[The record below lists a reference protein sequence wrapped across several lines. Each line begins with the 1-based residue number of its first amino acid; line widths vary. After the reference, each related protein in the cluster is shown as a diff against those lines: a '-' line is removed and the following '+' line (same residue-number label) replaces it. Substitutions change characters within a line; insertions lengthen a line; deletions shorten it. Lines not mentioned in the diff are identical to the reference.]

1 MALLSVGELVLKS
14 AEYLQK
20 KGVDSPRLDA
30 ELLLAKIMGCD
41 RLRLYLD
48 WKKPLT
54 ELEVAAYRD
63 FIRRRGQD
71 REPVARIVGSKS
83 FYGRD
88 FEVTRDS
95 FVPRPE
101 TETLVEKVLD
111 ILKTE
116 PALHKGR
123 QVIFEIGTG
132 TGCIIVSLAAES
144 DSHRYLAT
152 DILPGALAVA
162 KRNARKHGV
171 EQRIEFRQGRLL
183 ADYEGTIGVLV
194 SNPPYI
200 ESPVIPTLDPEVK
213 NFDPMEALDGGLD
226 GLDVLRSIVELSV
239 RHLQTGGWVALEL
252 GEDQPKAAAA
262 LFKATGCFSEIRQE
276 RDLAGLLRFLFARKS

>member
-1 MALLSVGELVLKS
+1 MALLSVGELVAKS
-14 AEYLQK
+14 AEYLKK
-20 KGVDSPRLDA
+20 KGVESARLDS

-48 WKKPLT
+48 WKKPVT

-71 REPVARIVGSKS
+71 REPVARITGIKS
-83 FYGRD
+83 FFGRD
-88 FEVTRDS
+88 FEITRDS

-101 TETLVEKVLD
+101 TETLVEKSLD

-116 PALHKGR
+116 PSLHAGR
-123 QVIFEIGTG
+123 QVVFEIGTG

-144 DSHRYLAT
+144 DSHRYIAT

-162 KRNARKHGV
+162 KRNARRHDA
-171 EQRIEFRQGRLL
+171 ENRIEFRHGPLL
-183 ADYEGTIGVLV
+183 AGFDGTIGLLV

-200 ESPVIPTLDPEVK
+200 ERDEIETLDPEVRSH
-213 NFDPMEALDGGLD
+213 DPREALDGGVD
-226 GLDVLRSIVELSV
+226 GLDVVREIVVLAQKRV
-239 RHLQTGGWVALEL
+239 QHGGWVAMEL
-252 GEDQPKAAAA
+252 GEDQPKAAAE

-276 RDLAGLLRFLFARKS
+276 RDLAGLLRYVFARRD